1 MLGKLKLH
9 FLLLEKDPYKD
20 CETIHIEVKQVG
32 IPVVVQVKTASN
44 KKFRKDKYGF
54 YRLVSTTV
62 RKRKSKGTKRQPAK
76 KRVAHAAYA

>member
-1 MLGKLKLH
+1 MLDKLKLR
-9 FLLLEKDPYKD
+9 FEFLEKDPYKD
-20 CETIHIEVKQVG
+20 RETIHIDVKQVG

-62 RKRKSKGTKRQPAK
+62 RGRKSKGSKAKPSK
-76 KRVAHAAYA
+76 KRVAHAAHA